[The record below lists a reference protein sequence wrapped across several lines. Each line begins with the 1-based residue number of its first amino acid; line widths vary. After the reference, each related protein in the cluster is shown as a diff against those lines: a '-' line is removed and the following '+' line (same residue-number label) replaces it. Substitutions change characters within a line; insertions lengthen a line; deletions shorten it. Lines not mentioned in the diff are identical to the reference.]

1 MKRILITLIL
11 AASIPLPASAEP
23 PGTDDSAGGG
33 TTSTRNAEV
42 NLDPEMETLSQ
53 LAGYGPRW
61 AVGYATRAKELL
73 EKGRRTGESH
83 SNDALTDADR
93 AVALDTNNA
102 RFRTLRAEIQS
113 ARSNPNAAIADLTV
127 AIGIAL
133 SDPEPLNARGVV
145 LARRGDYTAAMA
157 DFDAAL
163 EVEGGAYENALY
175 NRAYISEKLGNN
187 DQALKGYDQA
197 LDVDPNFLVA
207 LGARGLLKQR
217 LGKSEEARADLEVA
231 KKLGTGTDDDISRKM
246 SNLVIDA
253 LGRGPPGRYS
263 FYSLENVGI
272 ALIGPLPG
280 DGDFLERRSDD
291 PAELK
296 DDKES
301 DAPDQPSSAVGRD
314 APAHDAD
321 PEHAATDERE
331 NLGADEVYQLL
342 KGNTSDGV
350 MLEGGPYKEF
360 YAADG
365 TIHGKSYEGT
375 WRMKHEQF
383 CTSYPGMKSYCFGV
397 RKIENGAINWV
408 IDGRVV
414 GYGRVISGNHYNY

>member
-1 MKRILITLIL
+1 LVATMKRILITLIL
-11 AASIPLPASAEP
+11 AASIPFPSSAEP

-33 TTSTRNAEV
+33 MTSTPNAEV

-53 LAGYGPRW
+53 LAGHGPRW

-113 ARSNPNAAIADLTV
+113 ARSNPDAAIADLTV

-157 DFDAAL
+157 DFDAA
-163 EVEGGAYENALY
+163 YENALY

-187 DQALKGYDQA
+187 DQALKGYDEA

-217 LGKSEEARADLEVA
+217 LAKTEEARADLEVA
-231 KKLGTGTDDDISRKM
+231 KQLGTGTDDDISRKM

-253 LGRGPPGRYS
+253 LGSGPPGRWS
-263 FYSLENVGI
+263 FCSLENVGI

-280 DGDFLERRSDD
+280 NGDFLKRCSDEL
-291 PAELK
+291 AESK

-301 DAPDQPSSAVGRD
+301 AGPVSSAAAAGRN
-314 APAHDAD
+314 APAQNAA
-321 PEHAATDERE
+321 PEHVATDEGE
-331 NLGADEVYQLL
+331 NLGVDEVYRLL

-375 WRMKHEQF
+375 WWMKDEQF
-383 CTSYPGMKSYCFGV
+383 CTSYPGMKSNCFGV

-414 GYGRVISGNHYNY
+414 GYGRVISGNHYDY